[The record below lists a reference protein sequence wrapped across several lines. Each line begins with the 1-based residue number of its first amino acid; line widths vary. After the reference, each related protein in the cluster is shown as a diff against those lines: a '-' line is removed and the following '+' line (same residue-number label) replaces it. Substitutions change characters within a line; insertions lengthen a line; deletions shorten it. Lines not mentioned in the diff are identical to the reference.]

1 MNFLSLEMGCSSDE
15 EGGMTPQVG
24 NEITIA
30 LYTYWPLMA
39 PSMVAF
45 GDRCLQ
51 GPSKSRTWLWE
62 ATQRMKR
69 TRERAGHWP
78 LCLHGACASG
88 LSLHLSG
95 SEGW

>member
-1 MNFLSLEMGCSSDE
+1 
-15 EGGMTPQVG
+15 MTPQVG

-51 GPSKSRTWLWE
+51 GPSKSRTGLWE
-62 ATQRMKR
+62 ATQRVKR
-69 TRERAGHWP
+69 TEKERP
-78 LCLHGACASG
+78 LASAPIRG
-88 LSLHLSG
+88 LCFWSQPSSLWVGRL
-95 SEGW
+95 